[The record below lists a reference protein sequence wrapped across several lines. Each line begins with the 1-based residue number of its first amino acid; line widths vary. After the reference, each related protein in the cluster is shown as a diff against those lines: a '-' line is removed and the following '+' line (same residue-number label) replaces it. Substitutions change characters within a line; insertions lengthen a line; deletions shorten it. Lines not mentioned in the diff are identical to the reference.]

1 MPYQVS
7 RTFVCVT
14 KNPTSRAPVPS
25 KLSTNR
31 PVSDR
36 EPFTPFD
43 WATFAAVGVIW
54 GSSFLLIKVGLDSFH
69 PGLITWARIVLGAL
83 ALLMLRRRP
92 QSIEAGDRRRVVLLS
107 LLWVGI
113 PFTLYP
119 LAEQHLNSAVT
130 GLLTG
135 ATPLFAGMFGA
146 MWFNRP
152 SGGPQRMGIAIGFA
166 GVTLIAAGSGAEGG
180 TAPLGVA
187 MVLAATVCYGIAT
200 NMAGPLQHK
209 YGSVNL
215 MGPMLGLGALW
226 TAPFGLVGAM
236 QSTLATGPLLATLVL
251 GVVGTGLAF
260 VLMATLVGR
269 VGGPRASFITY
280 LIPPI
285 ALVLG
290 AVFLGETVAPI
301 ALGGA
306 GLVLAASILASRA
319 EK

>member
-1 MPYQVS
+1 MTAIPES
-7 RTFVCVT
+7 
-14 KNPTSRAPVPS
+14 PTPMPS
-25 KLSTNR
+25 KLSVDR

-36 EPFTPFD
+36 EPFTPLD
-43 WATFAAVGVIW
+43 WSTFAALGLIW
-54 GSSFLLIKVGLDSFH
+54 GSSFLLIKVGLESFH
-69 PGLITWARIVLGAL
+69 PGLITWARVALGAV

-92 QSIEAGDRRRVVLLS
+92 VSFDAGDRRKIVLLS
-107 LLWVGI
+107 VLWVGI

-135 ATPLFAGMFGA
+135 ATPLFAGLFGA

-152 SGGPQRMGIAIGFA
+152 SGNPQRMGMAIGFA

-180 TAPLGVA
+180 TAPLGIA

-209 YGSVNL
+209 YGSVNV
-215 MGPMLGLGALW
+215 MRPMLAYGALW
-226 TAPFGLVGAM
+226 TAPFGFAGAM
-236 QSTLATGPLLATLVL
+236 RSSMALGPLLATLVL
-251 GVVGTGLAF
+251 GVVGTGVAF

-290 AVFLGETVAPI
+290 AIFLAETVAPI

-306 GLVLAASILASRA
+306 ALVLAASILASRA